1 MNITLHQPL
10 AIHGIGKRENQ
21 EDSILPELGKADV
34 STRIFIVCDG
44 VGGYDKGEVA
54 SNLAA
59 NEFNKQLNEFA
70 RDKIFSSET
79 IMQAFDAT
87 QNAFDL
93 YFEKEPKTKGMA
105 TTLVSLLVDSEGV
118 VSVHCGDSRLYH
130 IRAGEILWQSIDHTV
145 INELLKAEVITKEEA
160 EGSKKN
166 KISRAIQGSSVKRTK
181 PDIHRITDIQPD
193 DYFLLCSDGIHG
205 SITDNELCDT
215 LSSEQ
220 SNEEKIDVINTLCE
234 ANSADNFTAFLV
246 QIKEVSES
254 NNASGKGMWKTV
266 VDFFK

>member
-160 EGSKKN
+160 EDSKKN